1 MSSTSESARRL
12 GNSIAYTEYTQMVEA
27 FKNRTV
33 FVNRQLT
40 ENVPLMAAAILSNDE
55 IQSIIMLWD
64 ISWDRLNLSFMNRF
78 QVIGYLIQ
86 NAVLRANRYIDVLEH
101 ERYINGTKILHRK
114 QRVLHM
120 PAAHWNVCS
129 VIRIIWAVL
138 TTDFFMSCLQT
149 PVRKM
154 QAMSRS
160 ESLKRAIA
168 TAL

>member
-64 ISWDRLNLSFMNRF
+64 ISWDRLLSVVF
-78 QVIGYLIQ
+78 
-86 NAVLRANRYIDVLEH
+86 
-101 ERYINGTKILHRK
+101 
-114 QRVLHM
+114 
-120 PAAHWNVCS
+120 
-129 VIRIIWAVL
+129 RIHSNIS
-138 TTDFFMSCLQT
+138 DS
-149 PVRKM
+149 
-154 QAMSRS
+154 S
-160 ESLKRAIA
+160 
-168 TAL
+168 